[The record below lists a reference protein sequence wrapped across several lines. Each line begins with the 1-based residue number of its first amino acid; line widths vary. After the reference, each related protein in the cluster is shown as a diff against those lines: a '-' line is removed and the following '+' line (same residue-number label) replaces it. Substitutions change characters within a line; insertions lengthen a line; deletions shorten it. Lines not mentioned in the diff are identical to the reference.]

1 MSCQDT
7 TFRKLTLCPMCLQ
20 HFTLKVLGIVIYQ
33 FLLIS
38 RIKSQSL
45 KTEND
50 MDSDWR
56 VSCLTVQYSV
66 LVYVLHQYNN
76 AICTIKSSNHEDIW
90 YSCEKCDKSFDRED
104 KLQVHVKFK
113 SAHENIWHLCVKCDN
128 SFAGQDE
135 LQKHVRSDHE
145 CICYT

>member
-1 MSCQDT
+1 MIWIQIGEYLVSL
-7 TFRKLTLCPMCLQ
+7 FS
-20 HFTLKVLGIVIYQ
+20 I
-33 FLLIS
+33 
-38 RIKSQSL
+38 QSL
-45 KTEND
+45 S
-50 MDSDWR
+50 MLRIS
-56 VSCLTVQYSV
+56 
-66 LVYVLHQYNN
+66 
-76 AICTIKSSNHEDIW
+76 TIKSSNHEDIW

-145 CICYT
+145 CIWQRQGESLKSWK

>member
-1 MSCQDT
+1 ML
-7 TFRKLTLCPMCLQ
+7 R
-20 HFTLKVLGIVIYQ
+20 
-33 FLLIS
+33 IS
-38 RIKSQSL
+38 
-45 KTEND
+45 
-50 MDSDWR
+50 
-56 VSCLTVQYSV
+56 
-66 LVYVLHQYNN
+66 
-76 AICTIKSSNHEDIW
+76 TIKSSNHEDIW

-145 CICYT
+145 CIRYT